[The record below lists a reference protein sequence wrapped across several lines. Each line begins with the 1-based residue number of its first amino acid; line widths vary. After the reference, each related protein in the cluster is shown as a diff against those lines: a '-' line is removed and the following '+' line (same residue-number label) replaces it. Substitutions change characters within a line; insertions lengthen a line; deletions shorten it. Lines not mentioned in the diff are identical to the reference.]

1 MLYLYD
7 IQLYIFWNGGKICKK
22 LTLGIEQG
30 SEVCPNDLVFKL
42 KSILNLFLNPVSAIA
57 DIERNVY
64 CRNKALRVG

>member
-1 MLYLYD
+1 MVG
-7 IQLYIFWNGGKICKK
+7 IFGRAEKFQK